1 MALAAG
7 TRLGPY
13 EILAAIGAGGMG
25 EVYRARDT
33 KLDRDVAIKVL
44 PSALAQD
51 PERLARF
58 EREAKV
64 LAALN
69 HPNIA
74 QIYGIEQGAL
84 VMELVEGENLSGP
97 LPLATAIDYARQIA
111 DALESAH
118 EKGIV
123 HRDLK
128 PANIKVTP
136 QGVVKVLD
144 FGLAAVMQNSVPPD
158 SNATQSP
165 TLTLRATQMGVLLG
179 TAAYMSPEQ
188 ARGKPVDKRADI
200 WAFGVVLYEMITGK
214 PLFHGEDISEV
225 LAAVIKDE
233 PSLDSVPV
241 KVQRLLHSC
250 LEKDPKRRLRDIG
263 DAWRQLEEVST
274 SPRADTPQ
282 MPVEQKRGWLWP
294 AAATIL
300 ALATLTVSFVHFRE
314 PVQQP
319 LILQYTIRV
328 PDQTKILSFAA
339 SPDGRYVAM
348 SVLGGGGPQLWL
360 RPLDSL
366 QAQPLP
372 GTDFA
377 TYPFWS
383 PDSRNIG
390 FFAQGKLKKIAV
402 SGGPT
407 QTLCDAPNGRGGA
420 WNGDG
425 VIVFNAAN
433 AGGLS
438 RVPATGGVPVP
449 ATKSAAGAQVFPV
462 FLPDNRHFLFVARG
476 EKESGVY
483 AASLDMKESRRILLD
498 VANPA
503 YDPPAPND
511 KNGHLLFVRQQ
522 TLMAQPVDP
531 VTLEPRGGIFP
542 LAEQVSR
549 NGNAYDLYSISGNG
563 ILVYQT
569 GTEGLDYQHTWF
581 DRTGKELGTIGAP
594 VRSNR
599 FALSPD
605 GKRVIIERVNPQ
617 SNSSDLWI
625 ADLEHRTD
633 SRFTFDA
640 STNSWPVWSPDSSR
654 IVFNSNRGGIANLYQ
669 KASNGVG
676 ADEVLLQ
683 TQENKY
689 PFDWSRDGKYV
700 IFVNQ
705 SPKTRLDIWALP
717 LEPSNASEKLIGT
730 KPIPLVQSPFQDW
743 MGQVSPDGRWLAY
756 LSDESGRSEVYV
768 QPFAPE
774 NAAAGKPVTGRWQVS
789 TAGGGQPRWRAD
801 GEELFY
807 VAPDRKLM
815 SVEVKSNG
823 IGFERST
830 PQPLFTL
837 QVNVATS
844 GVYVYRY
851 APAADGK
858 RFLVST
864 DPQSSAEAPPL
875 NVVANWLARVK
886 N

>member
-1 MALAAG
+1 
-7 TRLGPY
+7 
-13 EILAAIGAGGMG
+13 MG
-25 EVYRARDT
+25 EVYRATDP
-33 KLDRDVAIKVL
+33 KLGREVAIKIL
-44 PSALAQD
+44 PEAFAQN
-51 PERLARF
+51 PERLVRF

-64 LAALN
+64 LASLN
-69 HPNIA
+69 HANIA
-74 QIYGIEQGAL
+74 QIYGIEERAII
-84 VMELVEGENLSGP
+84 MELVEGETLSGP
-97 LPLATAIDYARQIA
+97 LPLDTALDYARQIA

-165 TLTLRATQMGVLLG
+165 TMTLGATQMGVLLG

-188 ARGKPVDKRADI
+188 ARGKPIDKRVDI

-214 PLFHGEDISEV
+214 PLFRGEDISEI

-233 PSLDSVPV
+233 PSLDSVPL
-241 KVQRLLHSC
+241 KVQRLIYSC

-274 SPRADTPQ
+274 SPRADIPLAS
-282 MPVEQKRGWLWP
+282 VEQKRGWLWP
-294 AAATIL
+294 AAATFL
-300 ALATLTVSFVHFRE
+300 ALAALTVSFVHFRE
-314 PVQQP
+314 PIQKP

-328 PDQTKILSFAA
+328 PDQTRILSFAA

-360 RPLDSL
+360 RPLDSP
-366 QAQPLP
+366 QAQELP
-372 GTDFA
+372 GTDYA

-425 VIVFNAAN
+425 VIIFNAGN
-433 AGGLS
+433 AGSLS
-438 RVPATGGVPVP
+438 RVPANGGVPVP

-483 AASLDMKESRRILLD
+483 VASMDMKENRRILLD

-503 YDPPAPND
+503 YDPPAPHE

-531 VTLEPRGGIFP
+531 VTLEPRGDIFP
-542 LAEQVSR
+542 LAEQLSR

-581 DRTGKELGTIGAP
+581 DRTGKELGTIGKP

-605 GKRVIIERVNPQ
+605 GKSVIIERVNPQ

-625 ADLEHRTD
+625 TDLEHHTD

-640 STNSWPVWSPDSSR
+640 STNSWPVWSQDSSR
-654 IVFNSNRGGIANLYQ
+654 LVFNSNRAGITNLYQ

-676 ADEVLLQ
+676 ADEILLQ
-683 TQENKY
+683 TEENKY

-717 LEPSNASEKLIGT
+717 LEAGNASDKLIGM

-756 LSDESGRSEVYV
+756 LSDESGRPEVYV

-774 NAAAGKPVTGRWQVS
+774 NAAAKKPVAGRWQVS

-801 GEELFY
+801 GKELFY

-815 SVEVKSNG
+815 SVEVKSNS

-837 QVNVATS
+837 RANIATS

-864 DPQSSAEAPPL
+864 DPESSAEAPPL
-875 NVVANWLARVK
+875 NVVANWLAHVK